1 MHWIAERL
9 RNNLDDPY
17 TVPYKGIYAICDA
30 ANEYAEIIEHSNC
43 YSGAA
48 WSLYHY
54 AKAPLVLKARST
66 GNMIRYSR
74 KPDPQSLSSNHQLQL
89 RALNP

>member
-1 MHWIAERL
+1 MTLILYLIEAFTL
-9 RNNLDDPY
+9 
-17 TVPYKGIYAICDA
+17 VCDA
-30 ANEYAEIIEHSNC
+30 KNEYAEIIEHSNC

-66 GNMIRYSR
+66 GNMIRYFMKTGTSKLELKAFCRSR
-74 KPDPQSLSSNHQLQL
+74 RH
-89 RALNP
+89 